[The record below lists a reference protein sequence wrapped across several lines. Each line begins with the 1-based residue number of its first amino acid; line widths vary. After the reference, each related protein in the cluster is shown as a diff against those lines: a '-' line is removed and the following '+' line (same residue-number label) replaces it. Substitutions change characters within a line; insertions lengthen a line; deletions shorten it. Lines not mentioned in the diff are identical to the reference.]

1 MKEVINRVM
10 SLLWIKS
17 LLKFMTKF
25 YQITFRKK
33 GIGFLQDLKYFK
45 DLHTIKNTI
54 KHLQTI

>member
-33 GIGFLQDLKYFK
+33 GIGFLQDLKYFQ
-45 DLHTIKNTI
+45 DSHTIKNTI
-54 KHLQTI
+54 KHL